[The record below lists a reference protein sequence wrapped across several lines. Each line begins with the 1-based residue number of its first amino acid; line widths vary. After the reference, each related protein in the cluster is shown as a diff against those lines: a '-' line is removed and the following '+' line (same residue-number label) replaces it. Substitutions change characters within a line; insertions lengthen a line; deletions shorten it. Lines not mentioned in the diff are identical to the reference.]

1 MRQAAVLMVALV
13 LAGAASGTTEI
24 ALHGLP
30 FYFFRNAGAGG
41 GNSQDLDE
49 NQGPGQPDA
58 RSTSPLIRSQAKR
71 PAKLWVSLH
80 PRRSDGDAIRCRHA
94 ARPADARRAGAVC

>member
-30 FYFFRNAGAGG
+30 FFSSGTREQAPATRRT
-41 GNSQDLDE
+41 LTKAR
-49 NQGPGQPDA
+49 GPG
-58 RSTSPLIRSQAKR
+58 SPTPPEHIA
-71 PAKLWVSLH
+71 PH
-80 PRRSDGDAIRCRHA
+80 PQRRRA
-94 ARPADARRAGAVC
+94 ARPADTRRADAVC